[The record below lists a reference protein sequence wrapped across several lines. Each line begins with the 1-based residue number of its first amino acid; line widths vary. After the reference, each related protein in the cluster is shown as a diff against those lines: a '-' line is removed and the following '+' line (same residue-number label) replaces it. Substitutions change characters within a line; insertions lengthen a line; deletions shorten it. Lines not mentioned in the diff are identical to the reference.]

1 MVSVP
6 QLQSISGER
15 SHRSAGRGQFERRD
29 SFRGK
34 AHFVLHFS
42 PAPAAKPDRHHH
54 VARSEDGRLFYDNQ
68 WYCRGQ
74 AICINKKDD
83 YPTRW
88 VSESSV
94 TTRWRKRLQF

>member
-6 QLQSISGER
+6 RLQSISNER
-15 SHRSAGRGQFERRD
+15 SHRSTGKGQFERRD
-29 SFRGK
+29 LFKGK
-34 AHFVLHFS
+34 THFVLGFP
-42 PAPAAKPDRHHH
+42 PAPAVKPDRHHH

-74 AICINKKDD
+74 AVCINKKDE

-88 VSESSV
+88 VPESIL
-94 TTRWRKRLQF
+94 TTRRRKRLQF